1 MTAPDTSVVS
11 GTLVKI
17 SWTAPSTD
25 NNYSVTAYKIL
36 IGDSSNSFTE
46 DTSICDGSDS
56 TTMTNMFCWVSM
68 ETLAAA
74 PYSLAFQSVI
84 KVKAQAL
91 NARGYSEV
99 SDPSS
104 GATMAQS
111 PDAMT
116 DPRAGSATSISQ
128 IQVEWDALISPDNG
142 DSTILSYSLEWD
154 EGTNGVSWT
163 VLVGL
168 STASTATTYTL
179 SSGVTTGDEYL
190 FRVRARNAFGW
201 GSYSSEVTLK
211 AAEKPD

>member
-36 IGDSSNSFTE
+36 IGDSSNSFAE

-91 NARGYSEV
+91 NARGYSRGLRPKLW
-99 SDPSS
+99 SYHGPKSRCDDRSASWKRHLHQPNPSRVGRPHFS
-104 GATMAQS
+104 
-111 PDAMT
+111 
-116 DPRAGSATSISQ
+116 
-128 IQVEWDALISPDNG
+128 DNG

-190 FRVRARNAFGW
+190 LQSQGQKRLRVGLLLLRG
-201 GSYSSEVTLK
+201 YSQGC
-211 AAEKPD
+211 